1 MSGIKLKLSR
11 EGRRIVEEARINKG
25 WTCQDPRWVS
35 GAYSSLS
42 NLKRFRDGTPIGWE
56 IFISICKAVG
66 VFWREVV
73 DFDVNPRP
81 FCLEP
86 IKYWRGVPDFSG
98 FYGRTKNLNDLE
110 EWIVNDSCR
119 FVAILG
125 TGGIGKTALAV
136 KLVEKIQFRFDFVIW
151 QSLRSA
157 PPLEEFLTNIF
168 EFLRSHSS
176 YSDLSQNNSD
186 DISKFMKFLRS
197 HRCLVIFDNSEAIL
211 RSGDYAG
218 SYQDRYQS
226 YGNLFTRVG
235 EEQHQS
241 CLVLTGHD
249 QHREFDLLKAKN
261 SRTVR
266 ACKLEGLGEEAR
278 EFFVERRLSD
288 EASWGTL
295 ITIYRGNP
303 LFLKIVAS
311 HIEEALGGQVLP
323 FLKQCTF
330 VTGSI
335 EMFIGR
341 QLDCLSE
348 LEKNIMYRLAR
359 ENKPVSY
366 YQLQEFLPA
375 ARPEQYQERKLRSR
389 LLVRSKRAY

>member
-1 MSGIKLKLSR
+1 MSGIKLKLSK
-11 EGRRIVEEARINKG
+11 EGWRIVEEARINKG

-42 NLKRFRDGTPIGWE
+42 NLKRFRAGTSIGRE
-56 IFISICKAVG
+56 DFIKFCEAVE
-66 VFWREVV
+66 VFWRDVA
-73 DFDVNPRP
+73 DFNSNPRL

-86 IKYWRGVPDFSG
+86 IKYGRGVPDFSK
-98 FYGRTKNLNDLE
+98 FHGRTTELHDLE
-110 EWIVNDSCR
+110 KWAVNDYCR
-119 FVAILG
+119 FIAILG
-125 TGGIGKTALAV
+125 MGGIGKTAVAV
-136 KLVEKIQFRFDFVIW
+136 KLVEKIRFRFDYVIW
-151 QSLRSA
+151 YSLRSA
-157 PPLEEFLTNIF
+157 PLLKEVLTNIF
-168 EFLRSHSS
+168 EFLRSRLE
-176 YSDLSQNNSD
+176 SDLSQNNSD
-186 DISKFMKFLRS
+186 DISKFMKFLHS

-241 CLVLTGHD
+241 CLVLTGRD

-348 LEKNIMYRLAR
+348 
-359 ENKPVSY
+359 
-366 YQLQEFLPA
+366 F
-375 ARPEQYQERKLRSR
+375 
-389 LLVRSKRAY
+389 